1 MHSSLRLD
9 NILEMK
15 KYTLLLKLINYRQIN
30 HQLRNDGMINLRDWY
45 MCQNCTDDKQQYYN
59 HCYRRGGVDLMG
71 RFCRKRG
78 VTRENSSSLGRDTQS
93 QMRSPIVVRV
103 IGGRFLIIFAVIV
116 TDLKTVM

>member
-1 MHSSLRLD
+1 
-9 NILEMK
+9 
-15 KYTLLLKLINYRQIN
+15 
-30 HQLRNDGMINLRDWY
+30 

-103 IGGRFLIIFAVIV
+103 IGGKFLIIFAVIV